1 MVLALLLAALAW
13 MRLPIGLVSILVCA
27 CADDGAG
34 TVSFGQGGSGGA
46 TGGVASGSTGA
57 SDGGSAV
64 GGGSASSSG
73 SAGLGM
79 DGGSGGSGNAS
90 GSGSSAGVSGIAGA
104 EPSGLD
110 PFGVRKIQ
118 PTKPGGREWYLPE
131 NAEASDGEW
140 GGKVSKT
147 DEPGVFHVEGSPR
160 LITSS
165 PTGKAWWQNV
175 ELTAYYRLEGTVAGS
190 DIAPG
195 WQLYARS
202 ERHSIA
208 QLDPASINL
217 GRPAPAGT
225 PAWPG
230 YPFSAPI
237 NGHCLGSSYKAYLDV
252 KGTMRFKKE
261 IAHTSGY
268 TGARDTKT
276 PFPDGLPRD
285 RWLGFKALIRNAGG
299 GASVHMESWLDRNGD
314 GNWEKMSAVDDT
326 GGWQGGS
333 SNPDGCG
340 GPPFNYADD
349 QLVTWAGPY
358 VSFRFDNLSSDLKWL
373 SAREI
378 DPLP

>member
-1 MVLALLLAALAW
+1 
-13 MRLPIGLVSILVCA
+13 MRLPIGLVTILVCA
-27 CADDGAG
+27 CTDDSAG
-34 TVSFGQGGSGGA
+34 TAQFEQGGSESAASAAAGSESRAGASSAPA
-46 TGGVASGSTGA
+46 TGGASGS
-57 SDGGSAV
+57 
-64 GGGSASSSG
+64 SASAG
-73 SAGLGM
+73 SAGLI
-79 DGGSGGSGNAS
+79 GG
-90 GSGSSAGVSGIAGA
+90 GSGSSSGGESSAGNPSGASGAGKGGA
-104 EPSGLD
+104 SESGLD

-131 NAEASDGEW
+131 TAETSDGEW

-147 DEPGVFHVEGSPR
+147 DEAGVFHVEGSPR
-160 LITSS
+160 LVTSS
-165 PTGKAWWQNV
+165 PTGKPWWQNV
-175 ELTAYYRLEGTVAGS
+175 EITAYYRLHGTVTGS

-202 ERHSIA
+202 ERHSID
-208 QLDPASINL
+208 QLEPTSINL

-230 YPFSAPI
+230 YPFSEPI

-261 IAHTSGY
+261 IAHISGY

-276 PFPDGLPRD
+276 PFADGLPRNQ
-285 RWLGFKALIRNAGG
+285 WIGFKALIRNAGD
-299 GASVHMESWLDRNGD
+299 GASVHMESWLDRNAD
-314 GNWEKMSAVDDT
+314 GSWEKMSEVDDT

-340 GPPFNYADD
+340 APPFNYADD
-349 QLVTWAGPY
+349 QLVTWAGPF
-358 VSFRFDNLSSDLKWL
+358 VSYRFDNLSSDLKWL